1 MKASKKKVVVGGL
14 LAAFALTGCVI
25 APTVGTS
32 SSVSIESVEIGV
44 DPSISESL
52 KLLIPSG
59 NSNEQTMI
67 EKANEAFNLLY
78 PNVTFDINFVSIPT
92 YESTI
97 RQFNMAGDMPDVIWT
112 NSQEVY
118 FLRSLG
124 AIDPLNQYIE
134 QSEARG
140 DYNFEEDFK
149 TEFFDMAGDNGTYYA
164 VPRSADTVVCFYNK
178 KLLNQAGISMD
189 KIQNG
194 WSWEDFIDLCSQW
207 RSYADKQGHSDWYCC
222 DFNFSWSSV
231 YYPFI
236 RSYGA
241 DIFSA
246 KDTVGI
252 DTPEMRE
259 GLSAI
264 RQLVD
269 DHYCVGSGV
278 TSGSS
283 FESGTCPF
291 IFQSAAISHYDEMR
305 ELKGNIDIVTFP
317 FINGQENAK
326 IGAGVAGYSLC
337 TKSKKKA
344 LAWEYLN
351 FLMSY
356 DGQQALATGGLN
368 LPSIRNDLADP
379 DNAEANWTKGYT
391 DRNLEAYV
399 LYDEKKIADEY
410 YAYCD
415 PSAMANVT
423 LAISDIM
430 DNTLSTRENRRSID
444 DIISRGVSDLN
455 DAVGK

>member
-1 MKASKKKVVVGGL
+1 MKTSKKAFAGAL

-25 APTVGTS
+25 APES
-32 SSVSIESVEIGV
+32 SSSTSHSQESVEIGV
-44 DPSISESL
+44 DPTTNETL
-52 KLLIPSG
+52 TLLIPSG

-78 PNVTFDINFVSIPT
+78 PNVKFEINFVSIST

-97 RQFNMAGDMPDVIWT
+97 RQYNMAGDMPDILWT

-118 FLRSLG
+118 FLRSLNV
-124 AIDPLNQYIE
+124 IEPLNQYIE
-134 QSEARG
+134 KTEARG
-140 DYNFEEDFK
+140 DYDFEEDFK

-178 KLLNQAGISMD
+178 KLLQEAGISMD
-189 KIQNG
+189 SIQNG
-194 WSWEDFIDLCSQW
+194 WNWEDFIALCAQW
-207 RSYADKQGHSDWYCC
+207 RAYADKLGHSADWFCC

-246 KDTVGI
+246 ENTVSI
-252 DTPEMRE
+252 DTPEMRQA
-259 GLSAI
+259 LSGM
-264 RQLVD
+264 RELVD
-269 DHYCVGSGV
+269 ERYCVGNGV

-326 IGAGVAGYSLC
+326 IGAGVAGYTLC
-337 TKSKKKA
+337 TASNKKA

-356 DGQQALATGGLN
+356 DGQQAMALGGLN

-399 LYDEKKIADEY
+399 LYDENKVADEY
-410 YAYCD
+410 YAYCS

-423 LAISDIM
+423 LAVSDVIG
-430 DNTLSTRENRRSID
+430 DTLSTRENRRSID
-444 DIISRGVSDLN
+444 EIISRGVSDLN
-455 DAVGK
+455 DAVGN